1 MNAVFNDFF
10 KTLLRSRGVRLR
22 LPNGS
27 EIDAVVAR
35 RDSQSVTLGS
45 QVAAD
50 TTTQCFV
57 VRASDLPA
65 GYWPRVADEIVNV
78 ATSQRYIVVRAIG
91 GAHATTSSDPYG
103 FLVRVWTRLAS

>member
-1 MNAVFNDFF
+1 MNATLNDFF
-10 KTLLRSRGVRLR
+10 ETLLRSRGVRLR
-22 LPNGS
+22 LPNGT

-35 RDSQSVTLGS
+35 RDSQSVSLGG

-78 ATSQRYIVVRAIG
+78 ATSQRYVVVRAVG

-103 FLVRVWTRLAS
+103 FLVRIWTRLAS

>member
-1 MNAVFNDFF
+1 MNAILNDFF
-10 KTLLRSRGVRLR
+10 GALLRSRGVRLR

-35 RDSQSVTLGS
+35 RDSQSVSLGG

-57 VRASDLPA
+57 VRASDLPP

-78 ATSQRYIVVRAIG
+78 ATAQRYVVVRAVG

>member
-1 MNAVFNDFF
+1 MNAILDNFF
-10 KTLLRSRGVRLR
+10 ETLLRSRGVRLR
-22 LPNGS
+22 LSNGS

-35 RDSQSVTLGS
+35 RDSQSVSLGG

-103 FLVRVWTRLAS
+103 FFVRVWTRLAS

>member
-1 MNAVFNDFF
+1 MNAILDNFF
-10 KTLLRSRGVRLR
+10 ETLLRSRGVRLR
-22 LPNGS
+22 LPSGF

-35 RDSQSVTLGS
+35 RDSQSVSIGG

-78 ATSQRYIVVRAIG
+78 ATSQRYVVVRAVG

>member
-1 MNAVFNDFF
+1 MNAVLNDFF
-10 KTLLRSRGVRLR
+10 ETLLRSRGVRLR

-35 RDSQSVTLGS
+35 RDSQSVLLGG

-50 TTTQCFV
+50 TTTQCF
-57 VRASDLPA
+57 
-65 GYWPRVADEIVNV
+65 
-78 ATSQRYIVVRAIG
+78 VVRAIG

>member
-1 MNAVFNDFF
+1 MNAIIDNFF

-35 RDSQSVTLGS
+35 RDSQSVSFGG

-57 VRASDLPA
+57 VRASDLPS
-65 GYWPRVADEIVNV
+65 GYWPRIADEIVNV
-78 ATSQRYIVVRAIG
+78 ATSQRYIVVRATG
-91 GAHATTSSDPYG
+91 GAHATTSSDHYG